1 MGSFGLLFKL
11 TVSVK
16 NGIIYK
22 YLSQKIMPR
31 KKKNKG
37 GRPKINW
44 HLEPETK
51 RGIAIIFILALALIL
66 ILSILS
72 LAGSAG
78 ESIDDFLQSAFG
90 WDRILLPLILL
101 VVAYVLFAPNKLKL
115 NVTNYVGLVL
125 FFLFFNALTHV
136 LAFRGTDF
144 EPDKIGAAGG
154 LIGLLV
160 ATPFLRLLGF
170 WGATVILLAL
180 SITAVLFIFNT
191 YIRHLINAGTWLGNI
206 IAKILSVFKPI
217 LYLFKKEPTED
228 DEEEY
233 DEDEEYEE
241 EEEDEEEEGEEGENQ
256 PSFASKIIKT
266 TIQRAPKAKPV
277 DDIPSPK
284 PRRVRAKIDI
294 PLDLLAAETGKPTA
308 GDIKANQEV
317 IRRTLENF
325 GIEVAM
331 GEVSVGPTVTQYT
344 LKPAEGIKLSR
355 ITGLHNDLALA
366 LAAHPIRIEAPIPG
380 KSYVG
385 IEVPNQSVAM
395 VRLRQIID
403 SKEFKQRKNNMFIA
417 LGKDVAGRPHLTDLT
432 RLPHLLVAG
441 STGSG
446 KSVCLNSIIMS
457 LLYQNSPD
465 ELKLILIDPK
475 RVELPVYNGL
485 PHLLT
490 PVITDV
496 KKTVN
501 SLKWAIREM
510 DKRFDMLSK
519 VGSRDIAGY
528 NAKNQEKL
536 PYIVIIVDEL
546 ADLMVANASEVE
558 TAVIRLA
565 QMARAVGIH
574 LILATQ
580 RPSVDVITGL
590 IKANIP
596 GRIAFAVASLM
607 DSRTILDAAGAE
619 KLLGRGDML
628 YSAAELASP
637 KRLQGAFITE
647 SEIKNVVDFIKDKYE
662 PVDYDET
669 VTEKNSMGGAVFGGD
684 SEGDELLPE
693 AVQIIF
699 QAKKASASLLQR
711 RLKVGYARAARLLDL
726 LEEQGVIG
734 PADGAKPRELLMSSM
749 EQFEEMGG
757 AVDGGEGLADEDAAT
772 GESGSEEEEEQ
783 AKAEPE
789 PVQGLLDDE
798 SPAEDEEEGDE
809 EEYFDE
815 DEEEEEEN
823 EDNQDEE
830 DEEEEENYEDEETE
844 ESDEDFTKESSVV
857 PEDKEDDWGRG

>member
-1 MGSFGLLFKL
+1 MG
-11 TVSVK
+11 
-16 NGIIYK
+16 
-22 YLSQKIMPR
+22 R

-37 GRPKINW
+37 GFGKINW
-44 HLEPETK
+44 NLEPDTK
-51 RGIAIIFILALALIL
+51 RGIAIIFLLAIALIL
-66 ILSILS
+66 GLSIFG
-72 LAGSAG
+72 LAGSLG
-78 ESIDDFLQSAFG
+78 EKLDDFLTSALG
-90 WDRILLPLILL
+90 WDRILLPVILL
-101 VVAYVLFAPNKLKL
+101 VFSYALFAPKKLKL
-115 NVTNYVGLVL
+115 NATNYAGLVI
-125 FFLFFNALTHV
+125 FFLFFNALVHT
-136 LAFRGTDF
+136 LTFRGLDF
-144 EPDKIGAAGG
+144 EAERIGAAGG

-160 ATPFLRLLGF
+160 ANIFINLMGF
-170 WGATVILLAL
+170 WGATVILIAL
-180 SITAVLFIFNT
+180 SVVAILFIFNT
-191 YIRHLINAGTWLGNI
+191 YIRHLITAGTWLGNI
-206 IAKILSVFKPI
+206 FAKILSIFKPI
-217 LYLFKKEPTED
+217 AYLFGRRDEEEDEDEYED

-233 DEDEEYEE
+233 EDEDEDD
-241 EEEDEEEEGEEGENQ
+241 EDEEEEEQ
-256 PSFASKIIKT
+256 KSFASKIIKT
-266 TIQRAPKAKPV
+266 RIQRQPKPRQ
-277 DDIPSPK
+277 DEFPSAR

-294 PLDLLAAETGKPTA
+294 PIDLLAAETGKPTA
-308 GDIKANQEV
+308 GDIKANQEI

-325 GIEVAM
+325 GIEVEM

-344 LKPAEGIKLSR
+344 LKPSEGVKLTR

-380 KSYVG
+380 KSLVG

-395 VRLRQIID
+395 VRLRKIID
-403 SKEFKQRKNNMFIA
+403 SKEFKSRKNNMFIA
-417 LGKDVAGRPHLTDLT
+417 LGKDVAGRPHLTDVT
-432 RLPHLLVAG
+432 KLPHLLVAG

-465 ELKLILIDPK
+465 ELKFILIDPK

-496 KKTVN
+496 QKTVN

-510 DKRFDMLSK
+510 DKRFDTLSK
-519 VGSRDIAGY
+519 VGARDIATY
-528 NAKNQEKL
+528 NAKHQEKL

-558 TAVIRLA
+558 AVVIRLA

-607 DSRTILDAAGAE
+607 DSRTILDSAGAE

-628 YSAAELASP
+628 YTAAEIASP
-637 KRLQGAFITE
+637 MRLQGAFVGE
-647 SEIKNVVDFIKDKYE
+647 DEIKKVVDFVKDKYE
-662 PVDYDET
+662 PASYDEA
-669 VTEKNSMGGAVFGGD
+669 VVEKGSMGGAVFGGD
-684 SEGDELLPE
+684 MDGDPLLPE
-693 AVQIIF
+693 AVQVIF

-757 AVDGGEGLADEDAAT
+757 AVEEAEEEVEEVDDSEEIEDEEEDEEPVQ
-772 GESGSEEEEEQ
+772 GMLEEEEE
-783 AKAEPE
+783 E
-789 PVQGLLDDE
+789 
-798 SPAEDEEEGDE
+798 EDEEEDDEEIEDDE
-809 EEYFDE
+809 EEGEEEEEEEEEGSVVPE
-815 DEEEEEEN
+815 DEEEE
-823 EDNQDEE
+823 
-830 DEEEEENYEDEETE
+830 
-844 ESDEDFTKESSVV
+844 
-857 PEDKEDDWGRG
+857 DWGRKA